1 MRAELVF
8 YRDTRNSETAYHAD
22 LFKLNKIT
30 HEDRII
36 NLCVLLGRQSDQK
49 MFTTIQYRGIC
60 DFERSGTVEV
70 STTQANTEVNKI
82 YVTLWLPHYGWKKI
96 NTHGTLD
103 TAFGERIMGLT
114 KENIFIECKI
124 IKFGT

>member
-1 MRAELVF
+1 MIKRCSPPYNTEASVIL
-8 YRDTRNSETAYHAD
+8 
-22 LFKLNKIT
+22 K
-30 HEDRII
+30 
-36 NLCVLLGRQSDQK
+36 G
-49 MFTTIQYRGIC
+49 
-60 DFERSGTVEV
+60 VEV

-96 NTHGTLD
+96 NIHGTLD